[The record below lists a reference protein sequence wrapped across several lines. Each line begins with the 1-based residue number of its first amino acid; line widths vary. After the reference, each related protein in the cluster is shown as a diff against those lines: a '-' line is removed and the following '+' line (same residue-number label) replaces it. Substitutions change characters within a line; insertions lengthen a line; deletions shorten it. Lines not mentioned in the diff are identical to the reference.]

1 MKIGLM
7 SASLTAEQLGRV
19 LALCVSSAAPSLMQ
33 AEYCATVAVH
43 VAGGG
48 KQDVAT
54 PGPMAS
60 DALQLVSID
69 VQLVRRTASEG
80 ALVDAAL
87 LSAENLQLFVLL
99 IELLK

>member
-7 SASLTAEQLGRV
+7 SASLTAEQAGSV
-19 LALCVSSAAPSLMQ
+19 LALCDSSAAPSVIQ
-33 AEYCATVAVH
+33 AAYCATVAVH
-43 VAGGG
+43 VGGGG
-48 KQDVAT
+48 KQDVAD
-54 PGPMAS
+54 PGPMTS

-87 LSAENLQLFVLL
+87 LSAENLQLLALL
-99 IELLK
+99 IAVMK

>member
-1 MKIGLM
+1 
-7 SASLTAEQLGRV
+7 
-19 LALCVSSAAPSLMQ
+19 MQ

-43 VAGGG
+43 VGGGG
-48 KQDVAT
+48 KQDVVT
-54 PGPMAS
+54 PGPMTS

-87 LSAENLQLFVLL
+87 LSAENLQLFALL
-99 IELLK
+99 IELMK